1 MSSAAHS
8 ERTLIL
14 HLSETEALDFL
25 AREGMPA
32 YVVPTEELRLIY
44 IWAMERYL
52 RGGRTKAPSI
62 AAILAEWEDILK
74 DHDIDM
80 NEEPEDSV
88 ESAIDTLIGEHLH
101 FRGREFNQS
110 LAKDLN
116 AAQTEEKLGVINEYA
131 SILIQMG
138 MDLESNEFRV
148 DARTAM
154 SERMQAYEARVLDH
168 DLIHGMRIGFPQIDS
183 YTRGIHPGEL
193 AILAAGPKVGKSF
206 MMTWVALS
214 EWTAGRVVTF
224 FTLENSVEMTL
235 DRLACFATGIRPR
248 AWQAGTCSSEE
259 VEKVEQW
266 IVDLG
271 NHDTPLHIIQ
281 PGLGQRSVETLVQQ
295 AQLNDS
301 DSLLIDQLSF
311 LEVEDERAPRYLQIR
326 ELTHKLKS
334 MISVSRDRM
343 PCLLAHQINRDGM
356 RSSSKVG
363 YLEMEHLAEGS
374 EVERTADWVFGIHRS
389 RAESGYGT
397 AKFQTLASRREYPRH
412 FNMKWDIAD
421 SSLAVVSEITDLENS

>member
-1 MSSAAHS
+1 MSAHG
-8 ERTLIL
+8 ERALIL
-14 HLSETEALDFL
+14 HLSEAESLDIL
-25 AREGMPA
+25 AREGLPE

-44 IWAMERYL
+44 VWAMGRYF

-80 NEEPEDSV
+80 NEEPEDSI
-88 ESAIDTLIGEHLH
+88 ELAIDDLIGSYIHLK
-101 FRGREFNQS
+101 GSEFNRDM
-110 LAKDLN
+110 ANDLSG
-116 AAQTEEKLGVINEYA
+116 AQTQEKIDVLNSYA
-131 SILIQMG
+131 SLLIQMG
-138 MDLESNEFRV
+138 MDLGSHEFRV
-148 DARTAM
+148 DAREAM
-154 SERMQAYEARVLDH
+154 PERIQAYEARVTDH
-168 DLIHGMRIGFPQIDS
+168 DLIHGMRIGFPQIDN

-193 AILAAGPKVGKSF
+193 AVLAAGPKVGKSF
-206 MMTWVALS
+206 MMAWVALN
-214 EWTAGRVVTF
+214 EWRAGKVTTF
-224 FTLENSVEMTL
+224 FTLENSVDMTL
-235 DRLACFATGIRPR
+235 DRLACFATGVRPR
-248 AWQAGTCSSEE
+248 EWQAGTCSSEDI
-259 VEKVEQW
+259 EKMEQW
-266 IVDLG
+266 VEDLR

-281 PGLGQRSVETLVQQ
+281 PGLGKRSVEALVQQ

-334 MISVSRDRM
+334 MISASRDRM

-389 RAESGYGT
+389 KSESGYGT

-412 FNMKWDIAD
+412 FEMSWNIAD
-421 SSLAVVSEITDLENS
+421 SQLAVKSEITDLENS